1 MTLEERAK
9 GVKCG
14 SHQVLVTHPTKVG
27 PDGEAVLIAIPMN
40 QLNIYE
46 KQGYTRFIPAPSEAK
61 EPKEAKKVK
70 QVE

>member
-27 PDGEAVLIAIPMN
+27 PKGDEVLIAIPIEH
-40 QLNIYE
+40 LNAYE
-46 KQGYTRFIPAPSEAK
+46 KNGYTRFIPAPSEAK
-61 EPKEAKKVK
+61 EPKEAKKTK
-70 QVE
+70 AD